1 MNTKKKEDKKSQHQ
15 MTWHLAEDE
24 EELDIIDFEFL
35 LWRIYY
41 SWIRWQE
48 DCQSAI
54 ANDDLTA
61 HEIAL
66 LHIIRMKDRPK
77 TVYELSRLLNRDDIP
92 NIQYGIKKLVK
103 LGYVNKTDIKNGPK
117 KATAY
122 MITEEGIA
130 NTSSYTK
137 ARKNILLEM
146 LKEYDPEQLKFKEA
160 TKILNLMKGIYE
172 EASRL
177 TASYKDTT

>member
-1 MNTKKKEDKKSQHQ
+1 MSNKANDSSQHE
-15 MTWHLAEDE
+15 MTWHLAEDTS
-24 EELDIIDFEFL
+24 ELDLIDFEFL

-54 ANDDLTA
+54 ADDDLTA
-61 HEIAL
+61 QEIAL

-77 TVYELSRLLNRDDIP
+77 SVYEISRLLNRDDLP
-92 NIQYGIKKLVK
+92 NIQYGIKKLIN
-103 LGYVNKTDIKNGPK
+103 LGYVKKIDIKNGPK

-122 MITEEGIA
+122 QITNTGIT
-130 NTSSYTK
+130 NTNLYSK

-146 LKEYDPEQLKFKEA
+146 LKDYDPGQLKFREL
-160 TKILNLMKGIYE
+160 TKILNLMKGVYE

-177 TASYKDTT
+177 TASYKDIK